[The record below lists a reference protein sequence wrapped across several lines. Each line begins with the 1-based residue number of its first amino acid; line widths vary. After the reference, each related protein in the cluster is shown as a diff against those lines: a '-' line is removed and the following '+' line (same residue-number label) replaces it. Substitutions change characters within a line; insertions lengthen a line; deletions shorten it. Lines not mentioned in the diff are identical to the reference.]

1 MLETHACLKR
11 PINIQGGLYPCTG
24 RMKDERITK
33 PNWARMVH
41 KLILIPAGS
50 VRPLSSGLRVILAV
64 LSFGGVVY
72 FVSGKTNC
80 YPLNLPWWLMSK
92 KKGLFTVRLTVR
104 LGFL

>member
-50 VRPLSSGLRVILAV
+50 VRPLSSELRVILEHGYFEHDIKV
-64 LSFGGVVY
+64 RGLIFMTWPLSVKFKVK
-72 FVSGKTNC
+72 SGEGKEE
-80 YPLNLPWWLMSK
+80 NLQCFSNIL
-92 KKGLFTVRLTVR
+92 RR
-104 LGFL
+104 